1 MIIFTI
7 VLLYGITKFIDLE
20 SKNNP
25 NVSFYIKEGHFE
37 SEQINLNEKNFRIAF
52 AIEGYFTK
60 DLKYDPRY
68 VKWIFRIRST
78 EDGN

>member
-60 DLKYDPRY
+60 DLKYDHRY